1 MMQKCQEMVDASSKI
16 QCGQCSQL
24 FTTTD
29 FFDHVNECPN
39 RKAPRHTKLN
49 SSWRGFTGLSRNQTL
64 RSSGMFHPQ
73 LTGDS
78 QGYYPPRQTHEYT
91 MLCEESVAVP
101 PNQSNEAIAQG
112 KQVSPQV
119 EEQRKLSSS
128 SSPSNQIGE
137 GILEGNRAESKRLAS
152 CFF

>member
-1 MMQKCQEMVDASSKI
+1 
-16 QCGQCSQL
+16 
-24 FTTTD
+24 
-29 FFDHVNECPN
+29 
-39 RKAPRHTKLN
+39 
-49 SSWRGFTGLSRNQTL
+49 
-64 RSSGMFHPQ
+64 
-73 LTGDS
+73 
-78 QGYYPPRQTHEYT
+78 

-137 GILEGNRAESKRLAS
+137 GILEGNRAESKKLAN